1 MPRHENM
8 SNTKTIDSME
18 GTMDP
23 TVAPMKEQIGN
34 IGHNSGDATIRIR
47 AKLFNSVVP
56 PGSGPRLHDLTFSV
70 GATLADIVQEL
81 GIKKSAIFIA
91 WANGRDVTKRLGD
104 NINLDYILTD
114 GDEIALSGPI
124 PYSWGYG
131 SPVV

>member
-1 MPRHENM
+1 
-8 SNTKTIDSME
+8 
-18 GTMDP
+18 MDP
-23 TVAPMKEQIGN
+23 TVAPMKQQIST
-34 IGHNSGDATIRIR
+34 IGHNSGDVAIRIR
-47 AKLFNSVVP
+47 AKLFNSVVS

-104 NINLDYILTD
+104 NINLDYVLED

>member
-1 MPRHENM
+1 MRQVYPGPIVI
-8 SNTKTIDSME
+8 TITNME
-18 GTMDP
+18 GPVDTALEP
-23 TVAPMKEQIGN
+23 ISG
-34 IGHNSGDATIRIR
+34 IGHNSGDVVVTIRT
-47 AKLFNSVVP
+47 KLFNSVIP

-70 GATLADIVQEL
+70 GATLDDLVRELDINPA
-81 GIKKSAIFIA
+81 AIFIA

-104 NINLDYILTD
+104 NINLEYVLTD